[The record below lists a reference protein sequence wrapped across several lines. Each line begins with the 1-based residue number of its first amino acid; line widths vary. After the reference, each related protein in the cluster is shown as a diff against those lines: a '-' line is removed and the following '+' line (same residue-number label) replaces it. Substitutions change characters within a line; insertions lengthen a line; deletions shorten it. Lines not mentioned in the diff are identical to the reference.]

1 MCFSAQADVAGGVVA
16 GLVGMDAVR
25 HTRNRRE
32 LGLASLPLLFGA
44 HQLTEAFVWWG
55 LTDRVPWTVGGAAAW
70 LYLAVALCV
79 LPVLTPLALLA
90 VEPDAGRRRLLGGC
104 AAVGLV
110 VGAVFLL
117 ALVARPI
124 GAQID
129 GHRIVY
135 VTSLEGSGTIGAL
148 YVVATCGPLLS
159 SSHRHVVA
167 YGIVNLAALALLLW
181 LGSNAK
187 TSLWCA
193 WAALTSVAIAA
204 HLRLPHRSP
213 GLRMLRGRLA

>member
-117 ALVARPI
+117 ALVARPF
-124 GAQID
+124 GARSTAT
-129 GHRIVY
+129 GSS
-135 VTSLEGSGTIGAL
+135 TSPASRGAARSAPSTWWPPADRCCRR
-148 YVVATCGPLLS
+148 ATATS
-159 SSHRHVVA
+159 SPTAS
-167 YGIVNLAALALLLW
+167 
-181 LGSNAK
+181 
-187 TSLWCA
+187 
-193 WAALTSVAIAA
+193 
-204 HLRLPHRSP
+204 
-213 GLRMLRGRLA
+213 